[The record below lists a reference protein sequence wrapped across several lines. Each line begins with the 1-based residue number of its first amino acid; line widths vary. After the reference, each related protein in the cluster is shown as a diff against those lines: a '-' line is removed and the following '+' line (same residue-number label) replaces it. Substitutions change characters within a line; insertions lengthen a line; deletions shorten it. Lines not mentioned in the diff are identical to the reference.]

1 MKIIF
6 LGTPEFGAIILEKLI
21 ENNYKP
27 VLVIT
32 APDKPVGRE
41 QILTPPPVK
50 ITAQKYKIPILQPDK
65 ILEEGAR
72 RRREGGGSGVVKS
85 EIQNSKPDLIIV
97 AAYGQILPKEILD
110 IPKKGSLNI
119 HPSLLP
125 KYRGASPIQY
135 AILNGDKKTGVTIIL
150 MDEKMDRGSILNQRA
165 LEIEEDETATTLY
178 QKLANLGAGLLM
190 ETIPKW
196 MQEMIKPHPQDDAQ
210 ATYTKILTR
219 EDGRINWKKTAQDLE
234 QEIRAFDYWPGSFTF
249 WQKRDG
255 TMVRIKILKA
265 RVLKSTGGITYP
277 IGKTLVAPQNE
288 ICIQCRKGFLG
299 GGGDFLVI
307 ERLQLEGKKE
317 MVSEEFL
324 RGHPD
329 FIGTI
334 LK

>member
-1 MKIIF
+1 
-6 LGTPEFGAIILEKLI
+6 
-21 ENNYKP
+21 
-27 VLVIT
+27 
-32 APDKPVGRE
+32 
-41 QILTPPPVK
+41 
-50 ITAQKYKIPILQPDK
+50 
-65 ILEEGAR
+65 
-72 RRREGGGSGVVKS
+72 
-85 EIQNSKPDLIIV
+85 
-97 AAYGQILPKEILD
+97 
-110 IPKKGSLNI
+110 LNV

-135 AILNGDKKTGVTIIL
+135 AVLNGDKKTGATIIL
-150 MDEKMDRGSILNQRA
+150 MDEKIDHGPVLNQRI
-165 LEIEEDETATTLY
+165 LEIEENETATTLY

-234 QEIRAFDYWPGSFTF
+234 REIRAFDYWPGSFTF

-265 RVLKSTGGITYP
+265 RVLKSGGGITYP

-307 ERLQLEGKKE
+307 ERLQMEGKKE
-317 MVSEEFL
+317 TDSEEFL

>member
-32 APDKPVGRE
+32 APDKPAGRG

-50 ITAQKYKIPILQPDK
+50 IIAQKYKIPVLQPGK
-65 ILEEGAR
+65 ILE
-72 RRREGGGSGVVKS
+72 SKS
-85 EIQNSKPDLIIV
+85 EIQDSKTDLIIT
-97 AAYGQILPKEILD
+97 AAYSQILPKEILD
-110 IPKKGSLNI
+110 IPKKGSLNV

-125 KYRGASPIQY
+125 KHRGSSPIQY
-135 AILNGDKKTGVTIIL
+135 AILNGDKKTGVTITL
-150 MDEKMDRGSILNQRA
+150 MDEKIDHGSILNQRA
-165 LEIEEDETATTLY
+165 LEIEENETAATLY
-178 QKLANLGAGLLM
+178 QKLANLGTGLLM

-196 MQEMIKPHPQDDAQ
+196 MEGMIKPHPQDDAQ

-219 EDGRINWKKTAQDLE
+219 EDGRINWKKTAPDLE
-234 QEIRAFDYWPGSFTF
+234 REIRAFDYWPESFTF
-249 WQKRDG
+249 WQRRDG

-265 RVLKSTGGITYP
+265 RVLKSSGGITYP

-299 GGGDFLVI
+299 KGGDFLVI
-307 ERLQLEGKKE
+307 ERLQMEGKKE
-317 MVSEEFL
+317 MNAEEFL

-329 FIGTI
+329 FIGTTF
-334 LK
+334 K

>member
-21 ENNYKP
+21 GNNYKP

-32 APDKPVGRE
+32 APDKPAGRE

-65 ILEEGAR
+65 ILE
-72 RRREGGGSGVVKS
+72 SKS
-85 EIQNSKPDLIIV
+85 EIQDSKPDLIIV
-97 AAYGQILPKEILD
+97 AAYSQILPKEILD
-110 IPKKGSLNI
+110 IPKKGSLNV

-135 AILNGDKKTGVTIIL
+135 AVLNGDKKTGATIIL
-150 MDEKMDRGSILNQRA
+150 MDEKIDHGPVLNQRI
-165 LEIEEDETATTLY
+165 LEIEENETATTLY

-234 QEIRAFDYWPGSFTF
+234 REIRAFDYWPGSFTF

-265 RVLKSTGGITYP
+265 RVLKSGGGITYP

-307 ERLQLEGKKE
+307 ERLQMEGKKE
-317 MVSEEFL
+317 TDSEEFL